1 MTESLEFREL
11 RAELN
16 ICGQAVSLLVDDKT
30 AQICKEILNEA
41 RRRLE
46 IIKAGKTEDCV
57 SEQEICKFF
66 KESIERILGAGRI
79 DELFGEQQLRLDDFA
94 NLLCYVAMEIRKAY
108 EAENRKMKQE
118 NM

>member
-1 MTESLEFREL
+1 MTESLEFKEL

-46 IIKAGKTEDCV
+46 II
-57 SEQEICKFF
+57 
-66 KESIERILGAGRI
+66 
-79 DELFGEQQLRLDDFA
+79 
-94 NLLCYVAMEIRKAY
+94 
-108 EAENRKMKQE
+108 
-118 NM
+118 